1 MVTRP
6 AGHGAE
12 RVEVAVALLVD
23 QGSMTVA
30 DAGVYEGEV
39 GADGALEDGALPTVV
54 PHLLVLGLHEQG
66 EGFVDRCGPVLL
78 DG

>member
-1 MVTRP
+1 
-6 AGHGAE
+6 
-12 RVEVAVALLVD
+12 
-23 QGSMTVA
+23 MTVA